1 MKMGKKYTYE
11 ISFLAKVRMNFTI
24 ELEADSLEQADKTAK
39 EILHNNVVNYESD
52 EGNVR
57 SSVDYDSGITQLGK
71 ATLTRDNC
79 CIDSADPE

>member
-1 MKMGKKYTYE
+1 MGKYAYE

-52 EGNVR
+52 EGNVW
-57 SSVDYDSGITQLGK
+57 SSVDYGSGITQLGK

>member
-1 MKMGKKYTYE
+1 MKYNYE
-11 ISFLAKVRMNFTI
+11 ISFMAKARLNFGV
-24 ELEADSLEQADKTAK
+24 ELEADSVEQADKAAK

-52 EGNVR
+52 EGNVW

-71 ATLTRDNC
+71 ATLTRDNR